1 MLERRKVVALG
12 QSSRVISLPKT
23 WLRSNNIDQG
33 DWVSIQPMANGS
45 LFVYPSNSLPKEV
58 RSINI
63 KLGANE
69 SDASIT
75 RKTIGAYMDGYSL
88 VNLTSEKIFTVSQ
101 QAAIRRISGTL
112 YMMIIESEAS
122 SITLEALIDEDRASV
137 LSGVERIHLIT
148 YSMFRDTINAL
159 KNGDKA
165 LAESV
170 IPLENDVDQLM
181 FFLLRLIRSC
191 ALNLSLGNRLGLDS
205 LDCLEYQN
213 LVQSIER
220 VADHVSTIA
229 KNIVELVTSEAKL
242 TANVSEGLIKAAEV
256 AFSSYDLAVRCFLSS
271 NVEPTNEIIDSELVI
286 NDLCGELTPMPMT
299 DEDKGTSALSDVI
312 SIRESIKRI
321 SQYASD
327 IAEMTIDRAYKN
339 PPNRVSRGS
348 A

>member
-33 DWVSIQPMANGS
+33 DWVSIHPMANGS

-148 YSMFRDTINAL
+148 YSMFRDTIKAL
-159 KNGDKA
+159 K
-165 LAESV
+165 
-170 IPLENDVDQLM
+170 I
-181 FFLLRLIRSC
+181 
-191 ALNLSLGNRLGLDS
+191 
-205 LDCLEYQN
+205 
-213 LVQSIER
+213 
-220 VADHVSTIA
+220 
-229 KNIVELVTSEAKL
+229 
-242 TANVSEGLIKAAEV
+242 
-256 AFSSYDLAVRCFLSS
+256 
-271 NVEPTNEIIDSELVI
+271 
-286 NDLCGELTPMPMT
+286 
-299 DEDKGTSALSDVI
+299 
-312 SIRESIKRI
+312 
-321 SQYASD
+321 
-327 IAEMTIDRAYKN
+327 
-339 PPNRVSRGS
+339 
-348 A
+348 